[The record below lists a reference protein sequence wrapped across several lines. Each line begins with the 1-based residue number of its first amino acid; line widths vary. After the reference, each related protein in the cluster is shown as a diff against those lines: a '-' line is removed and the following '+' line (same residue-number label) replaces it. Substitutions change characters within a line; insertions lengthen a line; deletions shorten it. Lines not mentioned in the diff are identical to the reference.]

1 MSIGLIWGIIQVVV
15 GVIML
20 IEGIF
25 VAIDKIKLSKAT
37 IVLHCIIIAMLFF
50 SGALKYF

>member
-1 MSIGLIWGIIQVVV
+1 MSIGLIWGIVQIVA
-15 GVIML
+15 GVSVL

-37 IVLHCIIIAMLFF
+37 IVLHCIIIAVLFI
-50 SGALKYF
+50 SASIKYF